1 MNALFDR
8 MRLTQRVFAVIV
20 GYLVVLAI
28 VVSTGL
34 WGLYA
39 AKSSLREVHAHRMAI
54 SEALSTL
61 LRNYYDNRLHVLLAF
76 QHAPDSPTRVLHDH
90 PTSMHLDV
98 VKQQLES
105 NKQALKTIES
115 MLPQMGEEEQRLYQ
129 AVLDTRKAWQ
139 SQRDM
144 ALEALRAENFG
155 TEVMQ
160 AFLVA
165 GRTEGAAFE
174 AAMKKLRE
182 LQLQRAD
189 EEASAAEWRYRLNW
203 ALVIAA
209 LLLGAL
215 PMAALMVATQRRMSE
230 GFRVADDTAT
240 AIAAGDLSRPI
251 AATGEDEIAHL
262 LRQLEHMRR
271 GLHELIGNV
280 VSAADSI
287 ASAASQVASG
297 TLDLSQRTEQQASS
311 LEQTASA
318 TEQLNSTVHQ
328 NASNARQADEMAEKA
343 SAIAERGG
351 DVVRQVVQTMN
362 DINASSQR
370 IANIIGVIDGIAFQT
385 NILALNAA
393 VEAARA
399 GEAGRGFAV
408 VASEV
413 RNLASRSAEAAREIK
428 ALISDSVT
436 KVGTGKDQVD
446 AAGTTMAEIV
456 QSIERVTELMRQ
468 IATSSA
474 EQADGL
480 GQINQAVALMDGVTQ
495 QNAALVEEAS
505 AAATTLR
512 EQAQQLRQL
521 VGRFRLG

>member
-1 MNALFDR
+1 M
-8 MRLTQRVFAVIV
+8 
-20 GYLVVLAI
+20 VVLAV

-39 AKSSLREVHAHRMAI
+39 AKTSLREVHAHRMAI

-76 QHAPDSPTRVLHDH
+76 QHAPDSPTRMLHDH

-98 VKQQLES
+98 VKQQRES
-105 NKQALKTIES
+105 NNQALKTIES
-115 MLPQMGEEEQRLYQ
+115 MLPQMDEEEQRLYQ

-139 SQRDM
+139 SRRDM
-144 ALEALRAENFG
+144 ALEALRAENFA

-189 EEASAAEWRYRLNW
+189 EVANNAEQRYHFNL
-203 ALVIAA
+203 ALVVAV

-215 PMAALMVATQRRMSE
+215 PMTVLMVATQRRMST
-230 GFRVADDTAT
+230 GFRIADETAS
-240 AIAAGDLSRPI
+240 AIAAGDLSRAVTPD
-251 AATGEDEIAHL
+251 GGDEITHML
-262 LRQLEHMRR
+262 QQLERMRQGLR
-271 GLHELIGNV
+271 GLIGNV
-280 VSAADSI
+280 VSAAGSI
-287 ASAASQVASG
+287 ASAANQVASG

-328 NASNARQADEMAEKA
+328 NATNARQADEMAEKA

-351 DVVRQVVQTMN
+351 DMVRQVVQTMN
-362 DINASSQR
+362 DINESSQR

-413 RNLASRSAEAAREIK
+413 RTLASRSAAAAREIK
-428 ALISDSVT
+428 ALTSDSVT
-436 KVGTGKDQVD
+436 KVGAGKGQVD
-446 AAGTTMAEIV
+446 AAGATMAEIV

-468 IATSSA
+468 IANSSA

-480 GQINQAVALMDGVTQ
+480 GQISQAVALMDGVT
-495 QNAALVEEAS
+495 
-505 AAATTLR
+505 
-512 EQAQQLRQL
+512 
-521 VGRFRLG
+521 

>member
-1 MNALFDR
+1 MNALLNR
-8 MRLTQRVFAVIV
+8 LRLTQRVFAVIV
-20 GYLVVLAI
+20 GYLVVLAL
-28 VVSTGL
+28 VVSAGL
-34 WGLYA
+34 WGLYT
-39 AKSSLREVHAHRMAI
+39 AKTSLREVHAHRMAI
-54 SEALSTL
+54 SEALTTL

-76 QHAPDSPTRVLHDH
+76 QHAPDSPTRALHDH

-98 VKQQLES
+98 VKQQRES
-105 NKQALKTIES
+105 NNQALKTIES
-115 MLPQMGEEEQRLYQ
+115 MLPQMDDEEQRLYQ
-129 AVLDTRKAWQ
+129 AVMDARKAWQ
-139 SQRDM
+139 AKRDQ
-144 ALEALRAENFG
+144 ALEAVRAENFG
-155 TEVMQ
+155 AEVMQ

-174 AAMKKLRE
+174 AAMQKLRD
-182 LQLQRAD
+182 LQHRRAD
-189 EEASAAEWRYRLNW
+189 EEANAAERRYHFNL
-203 ALVIAA
+203 ALVVAV

-215 PMAALMVATQRRMSE
+215 PMTVLMVATLRRMST
-230 GFRVADDTAT
+230 GFRIADETAT
-240 AIAAGDLSRPI
+240 AIAAGDLSRAIVPD
-251 AATGEDEIAHL
+251 GRDEIAHVL
-262 LRQLEHMRR
+262 QQLEQARQ
-271 GLHELIGNV
+271 GLRELIGNV

-328 NASNARQADEMAEKA
+328 NAANAQQANDMAEKA

-362 DINASSQR
+362 DINESSQR

-446 AAGTTMAEIV
+446 AAGATMAEIV
-456 QSIERVTELMRQ
+456 HSIKRVTELMRQ

-505 AAATTLR
+505 AAAAALR
-512 EQAQQLRQL
+512 EQAQQLTQQ
-521 VGRFRLG
+521 VGRFRLR

>member
-1 MNALFDR
+1 
-8 MRLTQRVFAVIV
+8 MRLTQRFFVVIV
-20 GYLVVLAI
+20 GYLLVLA
-28 VVSTGL
+28 VVAGTGL
-34 WGLYA
+34 WGLYT
-39 AKSSLREVHAHRMAI
+39 AKTSLRVVHTHRMAI
-54 SEALSTL
+54 SEALATL

-76 QHAPDSPTRVLHDH
+76 QHAPDSPTRALHDH
-90 PTSMHLDV
+90 PTSMHLDIV
-98 VKQQLES
+98 NQQRES
-105 NKQALKTIES
+105 NNQALKTIES
-115 MLPQMGEEEQRLYQ
+115 MLPQMDEEEQRLYQ

-139 SQRDM
+139 TQRDM
-144 ALEALRAENFG
+144 ALQALRAENFAV
-155 TEVMQ
+155 EVMQ

-174 AAMKKLRE
+174 AAMRKLRE
-182 LQLQRAD
+182 LQLRRAD
-189 EEASAAEWRYRLNW
+189 EEANAAERRYQLNLM
-203 ALVIAA
+203 LVIGA

-215 PMAALMVATQRRMSE
+215 PMTVLMAATQRRISQ
-230 GFRVADDTAT
+230 GFRIADDTAT
-240 AIAAGDLSRPI
+240 AIATGDLSRSV
-251 AATGEDEIAHL
+251 ATTGEDEIAHL
-262 LRQLEHMRR
+262 LRQLEQMRR
-271 GLHELIGNV
+271 GLRELIGNV

-328 NASNARQADEMAEKA
+328 NASNARQADDMAEKA

-428 ALISDSVT
+428 TLISDSVT

-446 AAGTTMAEIV
+446 AAGATMAEIV

-495 QNAALVEEAS
+495 QNAALVQEAS
-505 AAATTLR
+505 AAAATLR
-512 EQAQQLRQL
+512 EQAQQLKQQ

>member
-1 MNALFDR
+1 MALFNR
-8 MRLTQRVFAVIV
+8 MRLTQRVFAVIA

-34 WGLYA
+34 WGPCA
-39 AKSSLREVHAHRMAI
+39 AKSSLRKVHAHRMAI

-61 LRNYYDNRLHVLLAF
+61 LRNYDDNRLHVLLAF

-90 PTSMHLDV
+90 PTTMHLDV
-98 VKQQLES
+98 IDQQRDS
-105 NKQALKTIES
+105 NNQALQAIES
-115 MLPQMGEEEQRLYQ
+115 LLPQMDDEEQRLFQ
-129 AVLDTRKAWQ
+129 ELMRARKAWQ
-139 SQRDM
+139 VKRDQ
-144 ALEALRAENFG
+144 ALQAVRAERFD
-155 TEVMQ
+155 TEIMQ

-174 AAMKKLRE
+174 TAMQKLRE
-182 LQLQRAD
+182 LQLRRAD
-189 EEASAAEWRYRLNW
+189 ERANAAEQRYQLNL
-203 ALVIAA
+203 ALVIGA
-209 LLLGAL
+209 LLLGVL
-215 PMAALMVATQRRMSE
+215 PMTVLMVATQRRMSE
-230 GFRVADDTAT
+230 GFRSADDTAT

-251 AATGEDEIAHL
+251 TASGEDEIAHL
-262 LRQLEHMRR
+262 LRQLERMRQ
-271 GLHELIGNV
+271 GLHELIGGV
-280 VSAADSI
+280 VSAASSI

-362 DINASSQR
+362 DINESSQR

-436 KVGTGKDQVD
+436 KVGTGK
-446 AAGTTMAEIV
+446 
-456 QSIERVTELMRQ
+456 
-468 IATSSA
+468 
-474 EQADGL
+474 
-480 GQINQAVALMDGVTQ
+480 
-495 QNAALVEEAS
+495 
-505 AAATTLR
+505 
-512 EQAQQLRQL
+512 
-521 VGRFRLG
+521 